1 MNFLKKMGRVVLQVV
16 GIATGMA
23 PLVTRMVPGA
33 GAAMGEIAAIGNVI
47 VTVEQTFSAAYGP
60 DAKKGSDKLRAAVPF
75 VAALIQQSELVAGK
89 KISNEPNF
97 IAACTDITNGFV
109 KLLNSL
115 GAARGWKSNFEN
127 CGKTCARLRS
137 GRMIF

>member
-16 GIATGMA
+16 GIAIGA
-23 PLVTRMVPGA
+23 VPVVSRMVPGA

-47 VTVEQTFSAAYGP
+47 VTVEQTFAAAYGP

-97 IAACTDITNGFV
+97 IAATTDITNGFV

-115 GAARGWKSNFEN
+115 GE
-127 CGKTCARLRS
+127 
-137 GRMIF
+137 